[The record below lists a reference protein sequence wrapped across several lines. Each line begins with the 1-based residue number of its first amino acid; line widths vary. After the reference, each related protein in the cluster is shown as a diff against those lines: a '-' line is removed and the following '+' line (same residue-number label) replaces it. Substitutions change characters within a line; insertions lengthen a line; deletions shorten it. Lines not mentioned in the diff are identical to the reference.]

1 MKNFNSKILLGI
13 LKDILNCYGNN
24 IVNCDFVY

>member
-13 LKDILNCYGNN
+13 LKDILNCYG